1 MLNSIR
7 YGKNITIMKPTVKI
21 LFWNVSKA
29 TRLVE
34 DILEE
39 LQHDVESVLLI
50 TACDREFEVDV
61 NGELIFSK
69 KLLDRHG
76 NDGEIIKLI
85 KDKM

>member
-1 MLNSIR
+1 
-7 YGKNITIMKPTVKI
+7 
-21 LFWNVSKA
+21 
-29 TRLVE
+29 VE

-69 KLLDRHG
+69 KLLGRHG

>member
-1 MLNSIR
+1 
-7 YGKNITIMKPTVKI
+7 
-21 LFWNVSKA
+21 
-29 TRLVE
+29 VE

-39 LQHDVESVLLI
+39 LQDDVESVLLI

-76 NDGEIIKLI
+76 NDGEIVKLI
-85 KDKM
+85 K

>member
-1 MLNSIR
+1 
-7 YGKNITIMKPTVKI
+7 
-21 LFWNVSKA
+21 
-29 TRLVE
+29 VE

-39 LQHDVESVLLI
+39 LQDDVESVLLI

>member
-1 MLNSIR
+1 M
-7 YGKNITIMKPTVKI
+7 
-21 LFWNVSKA
+21 
-29 TRLVE
+29 E

-50 TACDREFEVDV
+50 TSCDREFEVDV

>member
-1 MLNSIR
+1 V
-7 YGKNITIMKPTVKI
+7 G
-21 LFWNVSKA
+21 
-29 TRLVE
+29 

-39 LQHDVESVLLI
+39 FQHDVESVLLI

-69 KLLDRHG
+69 KLLGRHG

-85 KDKM
+85 RDKM